1 METIIIGLSIASI
14 FLLVAL
20 GLSIIYGT
28 MNVVNMAHGE
38 MVMIGAY
45 TTVLAIKH
53 LGLNIFFCIP
63 LAFLATAALGY
74 GIERF
79 LVRHLY
85 GRILD
90 TLLATWGIAIV
101 LQQLIRINFGLS
113 LFGIEIDGLG
123 PGLQNVPVPAIL
135 QSSVSIMGSQIASYR
150 LFVMII
156 AVVFCVFTW
165 WLMTRTTFGTQLRAV
180 TKNRKMAACCGIDD
194 KKINGLA
201 FAYGS
206 GLAGVAGVAVSGFMS
221 VSPDMGTPY
230 VIDAFFVVV
239 SGGVGSLLGTLGA
252 SIGLGELQSLVAYI
266 SNDVYGRVA
275 VFVAV
280 IMILLFRPQGLFST
294 KTR

>member
-135 QSSVSIMGSQIASYR
+135 QSSVSIMGSQIATYR

>member
-135 QSSVSIMGSQIASYR
+135 QSSVSIMGSQIATYR

-252 SIGLGELQSLVAYI
+252 SIGLGELQSLIAYI

-280 IMILLFRPQGLFST
+280 IMILLFRPQGLFNT

>member
-53 LGLNIFFCIP
+53 LGFNIFYCIP
-63 LAFLATAALGY
+63 LAFITTAAMGY

-123 PGLQNVPVPAIL
+123 PGLQNVPVPSIL
-135 QSSVSIMGSQIASYR
+135 QTSVSIMGSQIASYR
-150 LFVMII
+150 LFVMMI

-252 SIGLGELQSLVAYI
+252 SIGLGELQSLIAYI
-266 SNDVYGRVA
+266 SNDVYGRVG

-280 IMILLFRPQGLFST
+280 ILILLFRPQGLFST

>member
-1 METIIIGLSIASI
+1 MEILIIGLSIASI

-53 LGLNIFFCIP
+53 LGFNIFLCLP
-63 LAFLATAALGY
+63 LAFLTTALLGY

-85 GRILD
+85 GRLLD
-90 TLLATWGIAIV
+90 TLLATWGVAIV
-101 LQQLIRINFGLS
+101 LQQLVRVNFGLS
-113 LFGIEIDGLG
+113 LIGIEIAGLG
-123 PGLQNVPVPAIL
+123 PGLQNVPVPEIL
-135 QSSVSIMGSQIASYR
+135 QSSISMWGAHVAMYR
-150 LFVMII
+150 IFVM
-156 AVVFCVFTW
+156 VVAIVLCLFTW
-165 WLMTRTTFGTQLRAV
+165 WLMTRTSFGTQLRAV

-206 GLAGVAGVAVSGFMS
+206 GLAGIAGVAVSGFMS

-252 SIGLGELQSLVAYI
+252 SVGLGELQSFVANI

-275 VFVAV
+275 VFFAV
-280 IMILLFRPQGLFST
+280 ILILLFRPQGLFST